1 VFQSG
6 SLRGGPPPR
15 SSDGTWSIRNLGD
28 RVIDITAAGAHA
40 LDLLVRARRWA
51 AEPKNRV
58 AAIGE

>member
-1 VFQSG
+1 
-6 SLRGGPPPR
+6 
-15 SSDGTWSIRNLGD
+15 
-28 RVIDITAAGAHA
+28 VIDITAAGAHA